1 MSKRLNYGG
10 GARQQSR
17 MIEDKLRSLKK
28 ALLYSYQ
35 AGTMIIEQDDSTLE
49 FRCLINPDKLTYD
62 SDKKMLSVPFRDICL
77 SMPRIGKTT
86 EGVVDVPIKCGDTFI
101 WKETNTR
108 WLVTLQYLE
117 ELAYFRADIRKCF
130 SYPLEIDGVK
140 YWFSN
145 IGENQQT
152 IEWRMKNL
160 EEWNKINYTRT
171 LYIKRNQDT
180 INYFKRFKI
189 VKLPNINGELEPWE
203 VQAVTP
209 NSVEDILIVHLKEYF
224 NNEFE
229 DLSNKIQE
237 EIQEDHELNEEQVV
251 YPYDKIILTC
261 PYVENALWE
270 IKNKDF
276 GLDMAMDAIVIEKED
291 TTVTIQ
297 LLNGKTG
304 KFDVFYNNK
313 LVKHIVIKA
322 I

>member
-77 SMPRIGKTT
+77 NMPRIGKTT
-86 EGVVDVPIKCGDTFI
+86 EGVIDVPIKCGDTFI